1 MRHDTLLRRNGSSLQ
16 PVILLAIIVVM
27 ILAQAVLVPGSI
39 TVNQLLLIS
48 RQASALGIITLGQ
61 AMVILVGGID
71 LSVGATVMTVNIF
84 CIAVMGGSNANGAK
98 GILVCLLIGLAIG
111 AANAVGVLLLK
122 IAPFVMTLCTT
133 MICEGICYVYTKGSP
148 TGSAAPFIRS
158 LGTGRWMG
166 IPYSTL
172 VWLLLALAVWL
183 VLRYTTLGRKLY
195 AVGGNPKA
203 ARLSGVANLRVVAG
217 TYIFSALMAAFAGVI
232 LTGYHNIASL
242 TLEGDYAMNSRA
254 AALIGGNAIEG
265 GRGGVWGVVLG
276 AFFMMLLMAMLTMIG
291 ISEVG
296 KLITQ
301 GCIIL
306 VVVAAQQ
313 IFKKD

>member
-1 MRHDTLLRRNGSSLQ
+1 MRRNASSLQ

-48 RQASALGIITLGQ
+48 RQASALGIIALGQ

-242 TLEGDYAMNSRA
+242 TLEGDYAMNSLA

>member
-48 RQASALGIITLGQ
+48 RQASALGIIALGQ

-111 AANAVGVLLLK
+111 AANAVGVLFLK

-242 TLEGDYAMNSRA
+242 TLEGDYAMNSLA